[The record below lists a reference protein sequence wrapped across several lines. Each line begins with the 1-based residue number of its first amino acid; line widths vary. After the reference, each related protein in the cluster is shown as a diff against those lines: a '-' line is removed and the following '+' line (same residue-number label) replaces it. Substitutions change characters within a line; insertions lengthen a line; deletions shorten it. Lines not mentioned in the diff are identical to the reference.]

1 MIIVVFALILL
12 LMFIAIIFMPVKGEF
27 HFSLYNNESDLKF
40 RLTLFKMTLMSV
52 NQTFDLF
59 DSAASGLDLFKWKHI
74 EHLIEQGKENN
85 SQAKK
90 LKKMKAMIRIRQLKW
105 DTDLGTSDAFH
116 TALICG
122 WFWTI
127 KALIYQS
134 IKNFFGSSVTP
145 AYSVR
150 PSYYQSLTRS
160 EVECIFS
167 MRLGQAIYAKRLFG
181 KWKKNLKS

>member
-1 MIIVVFALILL
+1 MNIFVLALILL
-12 LMFIAIIFMPVKGEF
+12 LMFIAIIFMPVKCEF
-27 HFSLYNNESDLKF
+27 HFTLYNNESELKF

-74 EHLIEQGKENN
+74 EHLIQQGKEINA
-85 SQAKK
+85 QAK
-90 LKKMKAMIRIRQLKW
+90 LKKLKAMIRIRQLKW
-105 DTDLGTSDAFH
+105 DTNLGTSDAFH

-127 KALIYQS
+127 KALMYQS
-134 IKNFFGSSVTP
+134 IKNFFHSPIIP
-145 AYSVR
+145 AYSVQ
-150 PSYYQSLTRS
+150 PSYYQSQMRS
-160 EVECIFS
+160 EVQCIFS

-181 KWKKNLKS
+181 KWKKKLKS